1 MQRDRAVQ
9 QSVFVSV
16 LLPPHAMLEGMH
28 PCKVR
33 SQVVL
38 FAFFFFFPRLLSV
51 SIPSRACLVFQ
62 GDLSGNMGR
71 NGWIGAM
78 SDDDGE
84 DEVERD
90 GSTTITC

>member
-1 MQRDRAVQ
+1 MQRGRAVQ

-51 SIPSRACLVFQ
+51 SIPSRACLVF
-62 GDLSGNMGR
+62 SGR
-71 NGWIGAM
+71 FVWQH
-78 SDDDGE
+78 GE
-84 DEVERD
+84 EWMDWGHE
-90 GSTTITC
+90 